1 MPFCAVAP
9 TSGIWII
16 IFTVSKRFPGIVLT
30 CWTQLFRF
38 SCRILL
44 YCHLVN
50 SAVAYRAVN
59 SKPFHVNY
67 SNASLRTG
75 ARWCCYFSL
84 CGYCD
89 IIVNLFCF
97 CSENSTNV
105 LTCLMLKQLIT
116 GASNGL
122 LPITRGVQ
130 ISDPFFLKEMKV
142 CTVPF
147 LCGPL
152 SFSCCR

>member
-1 MPFCAVAP
+1 MQVLGLERDDVVISLF
-9 TSGIWII
+9 G
-16 IFTVSKRFPGIVLT
+16 GIVTL
-30 CWTQLFRF
+30 
-38 SCRILL
+38 
-44 YCHLVN
+44 
-50 SAVAYRAVN
+50 A
-59 SKPFHVNY
+59 SKLG
-67 SNASLRTG
+67 SN
-75 ARWCCYFSL
+75 
-84 CGYCD
+84 

-116 GASNGL
+116 GATNGL

>member
-1 MPFCAVAP
+1 MQVL
-9 TSGIWII
+9 GLERDDII
-16 IFTVSKRFPGIVLT
+16 ISLFAGIVTL
-30 CWTQLFRF
+30 
-38 SCRILL
+38 
-44 YCHLVN
+44 
-50 SAVAYRAVN
+50 A
-59 SKPFHVNY
+59 SKLG
-67 SNASLRTG
+67 SN
-75 ARWCCYFSL
+75 
-84 CGYCD
+84 

-116 GASNGL
+116 GATNGL

-142 CTVPF
+142 YIVPF